1 VSRRDD
7 NGSTLG
13 AYLREIAKLPLLTPE
28 EERALGFRVQH
39 DCDET
44 ALTKLVECNL
54 RFVVSYARRYRGL
67 GVSFLDLIHQGNLGL
82 IEAARRFDPDRN
94 VRFISYAVWWIRES
108 MMHVLSDE
116 TRAFSFPPKLF
127 ASLHAASDDVSLNQP
142 VAPVGASGGE
152 GRGRELVDLL
162 AQDQASVDEEM
173 IHRADLDDVADALND
188 LDRNEREVVRMRYGF
203 DDDEEHTLQEI
214 GDRLHLSRERVRQ
227 IETRAKEK
235 LRRSSKLRSRLN

>member
-1 VSRRDD
+1 
-7 NGSTLG
+7 
-13 AYLREIAKLPLLTPE
+13 
-28 EERALGFRVQH
+28 
-39 DCDET
+39 
-44 ALTKLVECNL
+44 
-54 RFVVSYARRYRGL
+54 
-67 GVSFLDLIHQGNLGL
+67 
-82 IEAARRFDPDRN
+82 
-94 VRFISYAVWWIRES
+94 
-108 MMHVLSDE
+108 M
-116 TRAFSFPPKLF
+116 F

-142 VAPVGASGGE
+142 VAPPGASGGE

-235 LRRSSKLRSRLN
+235 LRRSSKLRNRLN